1 MWLLLRPCVGLA
13 CLYHVPLKV
22 IIINFPYKTNL
33 KLKRFK
39 KKEMADIEMK
49 SAADAPKPAEEE
61 KKKVEEPPA
70 DKFYGKSLSL

>member
-1 MWLLLRPCVGLA
+1 MWLLLRPCVGLT

-39 KKEMADIEMK
+39 KEMADIEMK
-49 SAADAPKPAEEE
+49 SAADAPKPADEE